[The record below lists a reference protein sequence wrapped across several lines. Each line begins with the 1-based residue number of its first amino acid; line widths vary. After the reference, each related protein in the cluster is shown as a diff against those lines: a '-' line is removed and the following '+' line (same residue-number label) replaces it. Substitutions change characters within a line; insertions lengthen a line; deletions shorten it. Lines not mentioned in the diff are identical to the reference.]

1 MSDVSV
7 EKIERCMIQ
16 ELEAV
21 GEETSAVI
29 AARRMSSRRI
39 GCLVV
44 HANDPELPAPN
55 IVGLISET
63 DLVRKVMAQGHSAS
77 ETTAAQ
83 IMASPLLT
91 ISQDRGMID
100 ASHFMEQHGVRH
112 LCVSNGEQI
121 VGLISIRD
129 IVKHFVYAKSG
140 PIRDLDDVYRPLSVL
155 MKKAIEKI
163 DRDETVLAAAQQL
176 TNKRIGALLVT
187 EGSEEKGI
195 VTERDLV
202 QKVLARGQDPGQIQV
217 GTVMTVPLINIDINR
232 TVHDASDLMAEK
244 GIRHLPVIENHK
256 IVGILSVRDLI
267 KMIAARDR
275 PRFLRQNKGAKG

>member
-1 MSDVSV
+1 MSGVST
-7 EKIERCMIQ
+7 EKIERCMIRD
-16 ELEAV
+16 LESV
-21 GEETSAVI
+21 SEETSVVI

-44 HANDPELPAPN
+44 HGNEEGQSAPT
-55 IVGLISET
+55 IIGLVSET
-63 DLVRKVMAQGHSAS
+63 DLIRKVMAQGHLAS
-77 ETTAAQ
+77 NTTAAQ
-83 IMASPLLT
+83 IMASPLLSIAPERT
-91 ISQDRGMID
+91 MLD
-100 ASHFMEQHGVRH
+100 ASHYMEKHGVRH

-129 IVKHFVYAKSG
+129 IVKHFVYAESG

-155 MKKAIEKI
+155 MKKGIEKI
-163 DRDETVLAAAQQL
+163 DRDEPVLTAAKQM

-187 EGSEEKGI
+187 EGGDPKGI
-195 VTERDLV
+195 VTERDFV

-217 GTVMTVPLINIDINR
+217 NTVMTVPLIKIDINR

-244 GIRHLPVIENHK
+244 GIRHLPVVENHK

-275 PRFLRQNKGAKG
+275 PRFLRQNK